1 MSIAD
6 QLLAALRSSGA
17 DKMCITVDGQTGN
30 YQPQPQPLRLT
41 VQFVNEDG
49 STRSSNGKRALESDE
64 VEVPAGK
71 RRKGAQ
77 KTVRKKT
84 KMVDMAATLA
94 AYRERIS
101 ALPADSFRQFT
112 GAFLADYKLH
122 LCTPEDRI
130 PKTHA
135 YVLADIAREHGFQ
148 AAGFVSANKKDKKYI
163 ESLPNGLMR
172 PDEGGDA
179 KIVYVGD
186 KNQFTKQEASVW
198 ALLKTDKVMVPYD
211 PSVAAAMDVEDA
223 STTVSA
229 VSATSSSSATV
240 KA

>member
-1 MSIAD
+1 
-6 QLLAALRSSGA
+6 
-17 DKMCITVDGQTGN
+17 MCITVDGQTGN

-49 STRSSNGKRALESDE
+49 TSRSGGGKRALDSDE

-71 RRKGAQ
+71 RRKGAN

-84 KMVDMAATLA
+84 KMVDMNATLA

-101 ALPADSFRQFT
+101 ALPADSFKEFA

-122 LCTPEDRI
+122 LCTPGDRI

-135 YVLADIAREHGFQ
+135 YVLAEIARGHGFN

-211 PSVAAAMDVEDA
+211 PTVAAAMAETEDSA
-223 STTVSA
+223 TTVS
-229 VSATSSSSATV
+229 SSTTAAPAAPAAI